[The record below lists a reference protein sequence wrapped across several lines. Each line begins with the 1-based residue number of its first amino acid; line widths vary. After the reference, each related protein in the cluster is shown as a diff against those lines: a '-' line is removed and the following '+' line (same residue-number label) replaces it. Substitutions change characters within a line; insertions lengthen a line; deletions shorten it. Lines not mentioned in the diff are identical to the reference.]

1 MEPLAE
7 NKPGE
12 QGDIPIQALSPEK
25 VYAALQTSAEGLTLV
40 QVGQRRLQYGPND
53 ISRAR
58 KRSPFVRYLEHFRN
72 ILVLILLFAAIVSI
86 FVGDIESA
94 AIIIIIVVAS
104 VTLDFYQENRAE
116 NAADLLRQK
125 IVSHAM
131 VIREGQQQE
140 VTITDLVPGDI
151 ILLCAG
157 DIIPADALVLSE
169 RDLYVNQSALTGEPY
184 PVEKHATP
192 VSALTPVTE
201 AANYV
206 FLGTSVVSGTATAVV
221 TRTGMATEFGKVAQA
236 LVARPEETEF
246 ERGLTQFSFLMSR
259 VIFGLVIF
267 VFFVNALFRHGV
279 LESLLFAVA
288 LAVGMT
294 PELLP
299 MIMSLNLS
307 KGAITM
313 SEKGAIVKHPESIQ
327 NFGSMDVLCTDKT
340 GTLTEN
346 RISLIEY
353 LDTDGRSS
361 DRVLFFAFLNS
372 HFHSGI
378 RNPLDEA
385 VVAHHRMEP
394 GGFRKVD
401 EIPFDFVR
409 RRLSIAVCRG
419 SERILITK
427 GAPEE
432 ILRICS
438 SVERDG
444 KGVPLTDQD
453 REKVSSL
460 YRLKSSDGFRTLAV
474 CYRNLEPDQLLFSVD
489 DERDMTLI
497 GLVTFI
503 DPPKETARESI
514 RQLAESGIAL
524 KILTGDNELVT
535 RKISSLIGLDVK
547 EVLTG
552 AEIEKMDRQALS
564 RVVEDTTLFCRMT
577 PVQKNRVIN
586 ALRQNGHV
594 VGFMGDG
601 INDAPSLREADVGIS
616 VQNAVDIARE
626 SSDII
631 LLEQDLR
638 ILHDGVIEGRK
649 TFGNTMKYLLMGSSS
664 NFGNMFSVAGAS
676 LFLPFLPML
685 PIQILLNNLLY
696 DISEST
702 IPTDNVDRAYADT
715 PKKWD
720 MAFIK
725 KFILVFGPI
734 SSVFDFLTFFILLFI
749 FSAQA
754 SLFQTAWFVES
765 ICTQT
770 LVIFVIRTR
779 IVPFY
784 RSRPSVFLLGSTF
797 LIVILACILPF
808 TVIGTVFGFVHPPFS
823 FYVVLVGLVA
833 AYLLLVEIA
842 KRWFYQ
848 RYGSL
853 VEQRAGTFRSG

>member
-1 MEPLAE
+1 MEPHAAGSQE
-7 NKPGE
+7 EPK
-12 QGDIPIQALSPEK
+12 DIAFQTLSPIEAWD
-25 VYAALQTSAEGLTLV
+25 VLQTSEKGLAPA
-40 QVGQRRLQYGPND
+40 QVLDRRERYGPND
-53 ISRAR
+53 ISRAHR
-58 KRSPFVRYLEHFRN
+58 RPAIIQYLEHFKN
-72 ILVLILLFAAIVSI
+72 ILVLILLFAAIISI
-86 FVGDIESA
+86 FVGDIEAA
-94 AIIIIIVVAS
+94 AIIIIIVIAS
-104 VTLDFYQENRAE
+104 ITLDFYQENRAG
-116 NAADLLRQK
+116 NAAELLRQK
-125 IVSHAM
+125 IISHST
-131 VIREGQQQE
+131 VVREGRQQE
-140 VTITDLVPGDI
+140 VTITDLVPGDV
-151 ILLCAG
+151 ILLFAG
-157 DIIPADALVLSE
+157 DIIPADALLLEE

-184 PVEKHATP
+184 PVEKNAVPSSPGTP
-192 VSALTPVTE
+192 LTE
-201 AANYV
+201 ATNYV
-206 FLGTSVVSGTATAVV
+206 FLGTSVVSGTATAIV
-221 TRTGMATEFGKVAQA
+221 TRTGMETEFGKVAQT
-236 LVARPEETEF
+236 LVDRPEETEF
-246 ERGLTQFSFLMSR
+246 ERGLAQFSFLMSR
-259 VIFGLVIF
+259 FTFALVIF
-267 VFFVNALFRHGV
+267 VFFINALFRHGV

-299 MIMSLNLS
+299 MILSLNLS
-307 KGAITM
+307 KGAVAM

-353 LDTDGRSS
+353 LDPEGKSNDK
-361 DRVLFFAFLNS
+361 VLSYAFLNS
-372 HFHSGI
+372 YFHSGI
-378 RNPLDEA
+378 QNPLDEA
-385 VVAHHRMEP
+385 VISHHHQEP
-394 GGFRKVD
+394 GEFRKID

-409 RRLSIAVCRG
+409 RRMSIAVCRG
-419 SERILITK
+419 SERLLISK

-438 SVERDG
+438 FIEQNGTRTAI
-444 KGVPLTDQD
+444 TDQD
-453 REKVSSL
+453 REKVSLL
-460 YRLKSSDGFRTLAV
+460 YRSKSTDGFRTLAV
-474 CYRNLEPDQLLFSVD
+474 CYRDLEHDQRLFSLD

-503 DPPKETARESI
+503 DPPKETAPESI
-514 RQLAESGIAL
+514 RQLAESGIEL

-547 EVLTG
+547 AVLTG
-552 AEIEKMDRQALS
+552 TEIEKLDRQTLS
-564 RVVEDTTLFCRMT
+564 RVVEDVTLFCRMT
-577 PVQKNRVIN
+577 PVQKNRVIV

-594 VGFMGDG
+594 VGFIGDG

-616 VQNAVDIARE
+616 VQGAVDIARE

-638 ILHDGVIEGRK
+638 ILHDGVTEGRK

-696 DISEST
+696 DLSEST
-702 IPTDNVDRAYADT
+702 IPTDNVDRSYVDS

-720 MAFIK
+720 MDFIK

-734 SSVFDFLTFFILLFI
+734 SSLFDFLTFFILLFF

-754 SLFQTAWFVES
+754 ALFQTAWFIES

-779 IVPFY
+779 VVPFY
-784 RSRPSVFLLGSTF
+784 RSMPSPFLLGSTF
-797 LIVILACILPF
+797 LVVIVACILPF
-808 TVIGTVFGFVHPPFS
+808 TFLGSIFGFVHPPLA
-823 FYVVLVGLVA
+823 FYVILGGLVTS
-833 AYLLLVEIA
+833 YLVLVEIA
-842 KRWFYQ
+842 KRWFYR
-848 RYGSL
+848 RYTSL
-853 VEQRAGTFRSG
+853 VEQKAGALRSG